1 MLAGSSGSYGP
12 KTKTRGSV
20 STTARL
26 QDRRNLEV
34 SPYQEV
40 EGAVVWTFLPPPQNN
55 EASRDKDLRYTPW
68 NVIFFQERR
77 PTGSSDYGANECPSC
92 LSSPNP

>member
-20 STTARL
+20 STTTRL
-26 QDRRNLEV
+26 QFQRNLEV

-55 EASRDKDLRYTPW
+55 EASRDKDLRY
-68 NVIFFQERR
+68 IFYSDAFLERDIFQERR
-77 PTGSSDYGANECPSC
+77 PT
-92 LSSPNP
+92 